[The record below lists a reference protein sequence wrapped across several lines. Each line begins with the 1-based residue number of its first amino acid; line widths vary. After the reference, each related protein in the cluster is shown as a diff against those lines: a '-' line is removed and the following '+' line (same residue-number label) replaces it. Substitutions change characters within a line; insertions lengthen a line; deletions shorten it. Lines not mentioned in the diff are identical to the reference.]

1 MLCHGGPA
9 DGLLLEGLSILELNR
24 FMCLNGLVRRIRL
37 YSTMPSPLVKLA
49 VLLWIAEGGYM
60 ANIAG
65 ELLASQQLPTDSASD
80 DVHKSWSARSRGQ
93 GTLECWTWLHTRDCF
108 VRTAGGILALRKLRT
123 LAPLARESR
132 ISYNAISC
140 TSFKMATSPTLQPL
154 DQPIDGLWHNICC
167 PWTWKY

>member
-1 MLCHGGPA
+1 MICRGGRA
-9 DGLLLEGLSILELNR
+9 DGLLLEGLSVLELNR
-24 FMCLNGLVRRIRL
+24 VMCLNGLVRRIHL
-37 YSTMPSPLVKLA
+37 CSTTPSTLLKLA

-60 ANIAG
+60 ANIARRITG
-65 ELLASQQLPTDSASD
+65 LLAAADRSRAGRA
-80 DVHKSWSARSRGQ
+80 HKSQSARSRGQ

-108 VRTAGGILALRKLRT
+108 VRAAGGILALRKLRT

-140 TSFKMATSPTLQPL
+140 TSFKMATTPTLQPL